1 MQRGTAAL
9 RACPAPR
16 EKRMDTVKADVVLN
30 CEGEL
35 CPGPVIKVAKAM
47 KGLQIG
53 QVLEIRATDPGS
65 LPDMDAWTRQTGNEL
80 VARHEAN
87 GVYTFYVRRKK

>member
-1 MQRGTAAL
+1 ME
-9 RACPAPR
+9 P
-16 EKRMDTVKADVVLN
+16 VKADLVLD
-30 CEGEL
+30 CQGEL

-47 KGLQIG
+47 KTMQVG

-80 VARHEAN
+80 VARQEAN
-87 GVYTFYVRRKK
+87 GVFTYYVRRRK

>member
-1 MQRGTAAL
+1 M
-9 RACPAPR
+9 
-16 EKRMDTVKADVVLN
+16 ESVKADMVLD
-30 CEGEL
+30 CQGEL

-47 KGLQIG
+47 KTLQVG

-87 GVYTFYVRRKK
+87 GVFTYYVRRKK

>member
-1 MQRGTAAL
+1 ME
-9 RACPAPR
+9 P
-16 EKRMDTVKADVVLN
+16 VKADMVLD
-30 CEGEL
+30 CQGEL

-47 KGLQIG
+47 KTMQVG

-80 VARHEAN
+80 VARYEAN
-87 GVYTFYVRRKK
+87 GVFTYYVRRVK